1 MIEIRHL
8 RTLTALR
15 EAGTLAGAA
24 VRLHLTQSALS
35 HQIRTLEERLGLP
48 LLHRARRPL
57 RFTVAGERLLTLAD
71 RLLPELETA
80 RRELEGMCAGH
91 AGRLHLAIECH
102 SCFEWLMPA
111 MDAYRPRWPEVE
123 IDLSLAYSFE
133 PLPALARGEL
143 DLVVTADPEQRDD
156 LRFVPLFRHQGVLLT
171 APGHRLAT
179 RAWIEPRDLADE
191 TIITYPVPTGRLDLY
206 RHFLG
211 PAGIEPHARRT
222 AELTAVLLQLVAS
235 GRGVA
240 ALPRWAAATFVA
252 RGSVV
257 ARPLGH
263 EGMWATLYAAIR
275 SEQAQTDYI
284 RDFIE
289 TARDTA
295 FRELEGIQPVP

>member
-35 HQIRTLEERLGLP
+35 HQIRSLEGRLGLP

-57 RFTVAGERLLTLAD
+57 RFTAAGDRLLTLAD
-71 RLLPELETA
+71 RLLPALEITC
-80 RRELEGMCAGH
+80 RELERMGAGR

-102 SCFEWLMPA
+102 SCFDWLMPA
-111 MDAYRPRWPEVE
+111 MDVYRPRWPEVE

-133 PLPALARGEL
+133 PLPALARGDL
-143 DLVVTADPEQRDD
+143 DLIITADPEERDD
-156 LRFVPLFRHQGVLLT
+156 LRFFPLFRHEAVLLT
-171 APGHRLAT
+171 APGHRLTA
-179 RAWIEPRDLADE
+179 RPWIEPMDLAAE
-191 TIITYPVPTGRLDLY
+191 TVITYPVPLERLDLY
-206 RHFLG
+206 RHFLR
-211 PAGIEPHARRT
+211 PARVEPRARRT

-240 ALPRWAAATFVA
+240 ALPRWAAAAFVA

-257 ARPLGH
+257 ARPLGR
-263 EGMWATLYAAIR
+263 EEMWATLHAGIR
-275 SEQAQTDYI
+275 SEHVETPFI

-289 TARDTA
+289 TARRTA
-295 FRELEGIQPVP
+295 FRELEGIRPTA